1 VTPDSSL
8 DAPFEDR
15 ARIRLEASGTDVD
28 RAPDVLG
35 GFYAGTDWTVTP
47 TAEPFSFRYAALGDP
62 AMTLR
67 TSQMR
72 GTNSGDIPVSD
83 DYIVQWLVDGH
94 ATIDVHRDAV
104 PLVPG
109 VPMLFPVY
117 RPFVFSFVDYDQKL
131 VHLGRAHV
139 DRVAREQGFRGDRA
153 IRFDHLRPVETGAVA
168 HWYTVVG
175 DITTAVRTGRM
186 TPLLWHRLS
195 RRAAAAFLELYPP
208 EGASMPKALL
218 APRNESIRA
227 AADFVHQNA
236 HLPIGP
242 IEIAEAA
249 HLSVRGLQVAFQRL
263 LGTTPLAY
271 LRDVRLDRVRTDLR
285 LADPARATV
294 AEIARA
300 WGFAHL
306 GRFSAAYAARFDQYP
321 SETLAH

>member
-1 VTPDSSL
+1 MTSDSPAETS
-8 DAPFEDR
+8 FEER
-15 ARIRLEASGTDVD
+15 ARIRLEAAGTDVD
-28 RAPDVLG
+28 RAPNVLG

-47 TAEPFSFRYAALGDP
+47 TAEPFSFRYAALGDA

-72 GTNSGDIPVSD
+72 GTNSGDIPVGD
-83 DYIVQWLVDGH
+83 DYIVQWLVDGY
-94 ATIDVHRDAV
+94 ATVDVERDAV
-104 PLVPG
+104 PLVRG
-109 VPMLFPVY
+109 VPMLFPAY

-139 DRVAREQGFRGDRA
+139 DRVARERGLRGA
-153 IRFDHLRPVETGAVA
+153 IRFNHLRPVGAAAVA
-168 HWYTVVG
+168 QWHTVVG
-175 DITTAVRTGRM
+175 EITTAVRTGRM

-195 RRAAAAFLELYPP
+195 RRAAAAFLDLYPP
-208 EGASMPKALL
+208 EGAGLPEVLL

-227 AADFVHQNA
+227 AVDFIHENA
-236 HLPIGP
+236 HLPVGP
-242 IEIAEAA
+242 VEIAGSA

-285 LADPARATV
+285 LGDPARATV
-294 AEIARA
+294 AETARL
-300 WGFAHL
+300 WGFGHL
-306 GRFSAAYAARFDQYP
+306 GRFSAAYAARFDEYP